1 MTYHEHNLQHNENG
15 YVVTVS
21 MAIDATSAVD
31 AARQFAQFLSE
42 EARTLTYSVVNNTG
56 QTRPEL
62 VDLADDEPGAEQ
74 YVEQYVLPG
83 FRVTAAE
90 MQEALDEALGI
101 WAR

>member
-31 AARQFAQFLSE
+31 AARQFAQFLGE
-42 EARTLTYSVVNNTG
+42 EARTLTYSVISTTG
-56 QTRPEL
+56 QAQPEL
-62 VDLADDEPGAEQ
+62 VDLADDEPGP
-74 YVEQYVLPG
+74 EQYVLPG

-90 MQEALDEALGI
+90 MQDALDEALGI